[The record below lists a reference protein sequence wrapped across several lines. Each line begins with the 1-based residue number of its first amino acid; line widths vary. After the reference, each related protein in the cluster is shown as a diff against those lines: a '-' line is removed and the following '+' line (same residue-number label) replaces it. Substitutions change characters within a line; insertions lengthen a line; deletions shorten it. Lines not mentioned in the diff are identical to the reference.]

1 MRPRSHAHITEVAA
15 MPYRSTSCR
24 IGTHSTCTESSPTF
38 APIDVPVV
46 YEACDCL
53 CHATVGRPKPPEVEQ

>member
-1 MRPRSHAHITEVAA
+1 

-24 IGTHSTCTESSPTF
+24 IGTHSGCTESSPIS

-46 YEACDCL
+46 YEACDCP
-53 CHATVGRPKPPEVEQ
+53 CHSTVGQLKPVEVEQ